1 MSRVFRVIWGPSI
14 ALSLL
19 VVLGACSETIPDR
32 IVEVDPDAIRPFN
45 VQVPDEILD
54 DLDDRLKRARFPDQ
68 IPDTD
73 WSYGTDGAYLSELID
88 YWRTE
93 FDWRAQEQ
101 ILNEL
106 NQFTT
111 VIDGVDL
118 HFIHQ
123 RSSNPDAVPLLLIH
137 GWPGSIFEFMEIIG
151 PLSDPASYGG
161 NRSDAFHLVIPS
173 LPGFGFSGK
182 PSESGWSPERMAA
195 AFAELME
202 RLDYDRYGVQ
212 GGDWGGIIGRSLAG
226 NYPDRVIG
234 FHTNFVLGGPPPNT
248 DRWAGVSEEERT
260 FLADRT
266 EAFAEG
272 SGYQEIQGTKPQS
285 LGVGLNDSP
294 AGLAAWIV
302 EKFHGW
308 SDHDGHVEDAFTR
321 DQILANV
328 TLYWVTET
336 ITSSARI
343 YYESRHA
350 QNRSTTP
357 YVSVPT
363 AGAIFPKEIYF
374 TPRAWAEHRY
384 NIVRWTVMPR
394 GGHFAALEEPHLLVD
409 DVRAFFRELPS
420 QP

>member
-1 MSRVFRVIWGPSI
+1 MSRVFRVSWGSSI
-14 ALSLL
+14 ALALF
-19 VVLGACSETIPDR
+19 VVLGACSETVSDGVLEVEPD
-32 IVEVDPDAIRPFN
+32 VIRPFN
-45 VQVPDEILD
+45 VRVSEEILD
-54 DLDDRLKRARFPDQ
+54 DLDDRLRRARLPDQ
-68 IPDTD
+68 IPGTD

-106 NQFTT
+106 DQFTT
-111 VIDGVDL
+111 VIDGLDL

-137 GWPGSIFEFMEIIG
+137 GWPGSIFEFMGIVG
-151 PLSDPASYGG
+151 PLSDPVSYGG
-161 NRSDAFHLVIPS
+161 SMSDAFHLVIPS

-182 PSESGWSPERMAA
+182 PSESGWSPERMAT
-195 AFAELME
+195 AFADLME
-202 RLDYDRYGVQ
+202 RLGYDRYGVQ

-226 NYPDRVIG
+226 NYPDHVIG

-248 DRWAGVSEEERT
+248 DPWAGVSEEERT
-260 FLADRT
+260 LLADRT
-266 EAFAEG
+266 SAFAEG
-272 SGYQEIQGTKPQS
+272 RGYQEIQGTKPQS

-308 SDHDGHVEDAFTR
+308 SDNDGHVEEAFTR
-321 DQILANV
+321 DQVLANI

-343 YYESRHA
+343 YYEFRHA
-350 QNRSTTP
+350 QSRSP
-357 YVSVPT
+357 VSYVAVPT

-374 TPRAWAEHRY
+374 TPRAWAEHSY

-394 GGHFAALEEPHLLVD
+394 GGHFASLEEPQLIVD
-409 DVRAFFRELPS
+409 DLRAFFRELTS
-420 QP
+420 QR